1 MIVPVLL
8 AGGSGTRLWPLS
20 RELYP
25 KQLLALTGDETM
37 LQQTVRR
44 LEQLAGVAQP
54 IVVCTEN
61 HRFMVAEQL
70 RAVGVHGTILIE
82 PLGRDTAPA
91 IAAAALEARSGGD
104 DPLLLVLP
112 ADHLVEEVELFAA
125 AVSSGEAVAAAD
137 YLVTFGIVPTRPET
151 GYGYI
156 QPGAELEPGGGAT
169 TVARFVEKPDAVKA
183 AAYLAD
189 GYLWNSGIFLFKA
202 SRFLEELTAFEPG
215 MVEQVSKAYEQRTL
229 DLDFIR
235 LDRDSFA
242 ASPSRSVDYAVM
254 ERTEAAAVIPLACG
268 WSDVGS
274 WNALWEIGA
283 AAADGEGNILEGQ
296 VVVRDS
302 HACYVRTSGRLVAL
316 LGVDDLVVVETAD
329 ALLVADRNR
338 VQEVKE
344 LVGEL
349 KLRGREEVLLHRRV
363 FRPWGSYECVDSA
376 ERFQVKRIT
385 VNPGASLSLQR
396 HYHRAEHWV
405 VVKGT
410 AEVSTDGESRL
421 ISENESTF
429 IPVGAMHRLRNPG
442 QIPLE
447 LIEVQ
452 SGSYLGEDDIERHDD
467 LYNR

>member
-125 AVSSGEAVAAAD
+125 AVSSGEVVAAAD

-316 LGVDDLVVVETAD
+316 LGVDNLVVVETAD

-363 FRPWGSYECVDSA
+363 FRPWGSYECVDSS

-410 AEVSTDGESRL
+410 AEVTTDGESRL